1 MCGFCNVSPNR
12 TDSPYITISNR
23 SIPYLFSSAIDRGSR
38 NRIRINTV
46 AQMFAPRYHRVPARI
61 LTTTAAREF
70 NANGHIIQNFSVSA
84 TVPRAEPA
92 IFVSRTC
99 CCCLSL
105 GFSILRND
113 REHGDTIIL
122 IESDRPI

>member
-1 MCGFCNVSPNR
+1 MCGFYNVSLNR

-46 AQMFAPRYHRVPARI
+46 AQMFAPRYHRVPVRI

-70 NANGHIIQNFSVSA
+70 NGHIIQNFSVSA

-105 GFSILRND
+105 GFSIPRNG
-113 REHGDTIIL
+113 RERGDTIIL